1 MRVLKMLVQ
10 VVSDSGYFV
19 SGINVSVV
27 MGECVSVCAV
37 YDANGK
43 DGVRAQKEV
52 VEARK
57 KKRVDQEVKY

>member
-19 SGINVSVV
+19 SVSVV
-27 MGECVSVCAV
+27 MCECVSVCA

-57 KKRVDQEVKY
+57 KKRPRRVDQEVKY